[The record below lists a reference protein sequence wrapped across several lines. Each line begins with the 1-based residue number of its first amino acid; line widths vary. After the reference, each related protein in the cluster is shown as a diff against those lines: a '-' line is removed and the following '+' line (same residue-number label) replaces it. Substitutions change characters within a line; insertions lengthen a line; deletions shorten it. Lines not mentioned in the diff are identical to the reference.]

1 MHIFSKR
8 LSHTYDLPLSR
19 VLFLY
24 SRWKLSGLII
34 LNSKSCALAF
44 SPHIRCM
51 KCRLYINQVSRCLQF
66 HQLESDFWIQFM
78 NNSSLAS
85 ISLVTYTDSFYY
97 HVSQKKKSLVT
108 KLTQVPRAARL
119 TLQTLHVSPPGPT
132 PSKFHSISQLRHQNV
147 TLFLWLVE
155 RRGRAFFNF
164 KVFMLFALHSS
175 FRSSFSF
182 GLLLSSIL

>member
-66 HQLESDFWIQFM
+66 HQLESDFWIQVM

-85 ISLVTYTDSFYY
+85 ISLVTYTDSFYCN
-97 HVSQKKKSLVT
+97 VSQKKRLMSINWLKFLELLDSHWKPYMSPLPDP
-108 KLTQVPRAARL
+108 LPPSFTQ
-119 TLQTLHVSPPGPT
+119 
-132 PSKFHSISQLRHQNV
+132 
-147 TLFLWLVE
+147 
-155 RRGRAFFNF
+155 
-164 KVFMLFALHSS
+164 
-175 FRSSFSF
+175 FRSCDTKMSPFF
-182 GLLLSSIL
+182 FD